1 MSKTFEIIL
10 SVFLCALLISGCSE
24 STEPDSVE
32 YFKINI
38 DSVQSLN
45 SISLGDTLQLRL
57 YGFVGSNGCYSFS
70 KFESSQTNSNLD
82 LTVWGKYTP
91 ADVCATVIIEMRG
104 TKYPVVPVS
113 KGTFEIVIHQ
123 PDGTTLKDTIIVQ

>member
-1 MSKTFEIIL
+1 VSRAQT
-10 SVFLCALLISGCSE
+10 VFL
-24 STEPDSVE
+24 
-32 YFKINI
+32 
-38 DSVQSLN
+38 
-45 SISLGDTLQLRL
+45 LGDTLQLRL
-57 YGFVGSNGCYSFS
+57 YGFVGPNGCYSFS